1 MIGVSIYN
9 LAKKALQQGEECL
22 LEFLDALPQM
32 AWTGSPSGKI
42 LYFNKNWY
50 EYTGMRQGPTDGW
63 LNYVHPEDSF
73 QVIEAWNKSLATGD
87 YHMECRIRRD
97 ADWSYRWF
105 LEQAMPLRDEE
116 GKVIIWFG
124 TYTDITDEK
133 QHREP

>member
-1 MIGVSIYN
+1 MIDVSIYN

-42 LYFNKNWY
+42 LYFNKAWY
-50 EYTGMRQGPTDGW
+50 AYTGMKPAQTDGW
-63 LNYVHPEDSF
+63 VNVIHPDDSSE
-73 QVIEAWNKSLATGD
+73 VISAWNTSLRTGD
-87 YHMECRIRRD
+87 YHVEYRIRCS
-97 ADWSYRWF
+97 ADKTYRWF

-116 GKVIIWFG
+116 GAVIIWIG

-133 QHREP
+133 QHAAP